1 MKCYTILHLH
11 VRMCRNLPED
21 QESALTVQAV
31 HSAHRD
37 ADRKEN
43 RMKLEDAAERVKE
56 LRETIERH
64 NHSYYVLDNP
74 TISDYDYDRLLHELI
89 DLETEFPALAA
100 ENSPTRRV
108 GGAALNTFAPVR
120 HEVQMGS
127 LQDVFD
133 VEELRAFDTRVR
145 ETVACPVYTV
155 EPKIDGL
162 SVSLEYRNGQFVRG
176 STRGD
181 GITGEDVSENLK
193 TVRSIPMSLREPLP
207 FLEVRGEVY
216 MPRAS
221 FDRVVARQLEHEEE
235 PFKNPRNAAA
245 GSLRQ
250 KDSRVTAQRGLDI
263 FVFNIQQVEGKNLS
277 AHRESLDFLQ
287 EQGFK
292 VIPTCKRFS
301 EIESA
306 IAEVERIGEARYQFP
321 FDIDGAVIKVDSFAD
336 RELLGATSK
345 FPRWAVAF
353 KYPPEEKE
361 TTLRDILIQVGR
373 TGALTPTAVFE
384 PITLA
389 GTTVSRAVLH
399 NQDFI
404 NEKGVA
410 VGDRI
415 IVRKAGDIIPEVV
428 AVAHHQEGAPPYQIP
443 STCPSCGSIA
453 EREEGEAVLRC
464 VNMACP
470 AQVARNLVHFASRDA
485 MDVDGLGPAI
495 VHQLL
500 DAGLVQ
506 SFADLYTLEE
516 GQLAKLERMGKRSA
530 KNLVNAL
537 EASKSRD
544 LSRLLFALGIRGIGQ
559 RSAQL
564 LAQRFGEMDG
574 VMSATAEEI
583 AGIEGYGEI
592 MAQSVVDFFA
602 LEQNRRL
609 IERLKELG
617 LNMRCDTV
625 PAAGTLS
632 GKTFVLTG
640 TLPTLSRSEAKA
652 MIEAVGGKVSGS
664 VSKKTGYVV
673 AGEEAGSKLT
683 KANELG
689 IPVIGED
696 ELRAM
701 IEKGGDSLAE

>member
-1 MKCYTILHLH
+1 
-11 VRMCRNLPED
+11 
-21 QESALTVQAV
+21 
-31 HSAHRD
+31 
-37 ADRKEN
+37 
-43 RMKLEDAAERVKE
+43 MKLEDAAERVKE

-221 FDRVVARQLEHEEE
+221 FDRVVARQLENEEE

-443 STCPSCGSIA
+443 SICPSCGSIA

-500 DAGLVQ
+500 NAGLVQ

>member
-1 MKCYTILHLH
+1 
-11 VRMCRNLPED
+11 
-21 QESALTVQAV
+21 
-31 HSAHRD
+31 
-37 ADRKEN
+37 
-43 RMKLEDAAERVKE
+43 MKLEDAAERVKE

-89 DLETEFPALAA
+89 DLEAEFPALAA

-120 HEVQMGS
+120 HGVQMGS

-181 GITGEDVSENLK
+181 GIPGEAVSEHIK

-221 FDRVVARQLEHEEE
+221 FDRVVARQLENEEE

-443 STCPSCGSIA
+443 SICPSCGSIA

-500 DAGLVQ
+500 NAGLVQ